1 MEDLACLVFT
11 RKNLES
17 VVVGASDDVDRQL
30 KVTVLEI
37 RGTSVKLGFDVS
49 RDVPINR
56 WEVWRR
62 IRAGSPNPGQ
72 KPGRSAPER
81 L

>member
-1 MEDLACLVFT
+1 MLVVT

-17 VVVGASDDVDRQL
+17 VVVGAPEDVDRLL

-37 RGTSVKLGFDVS
+37 SGNCVKLGFDVS
-49 RDVPINR
+49 RDIPVNR

-62 IRAGSPNPGQ
+62 IRTGMPHKGQ
-72 KPGRSAPER
+72 RIRRPPLADH
-81 L
+81 

>member
-1 MEDLACLVFT
+1 MLVVT

-17 VVVGASDDVDRQL
+17 VVVGASDDVDGLL

-37 RGTSVKLGFDVS
+37 LGSSVKLGFDVN
-49 RDVPINR
+49 REVPINR

-62 IRAGSPNPGQ
+62 IRAGSQHPGQ
-72 KPGRSAPER
+72 RTRRMPPER
-81 L
+81 V